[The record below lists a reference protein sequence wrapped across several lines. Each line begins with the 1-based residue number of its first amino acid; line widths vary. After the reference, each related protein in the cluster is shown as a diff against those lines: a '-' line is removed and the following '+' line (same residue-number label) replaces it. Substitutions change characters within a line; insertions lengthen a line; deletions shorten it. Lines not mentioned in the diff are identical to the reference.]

1 MNVFSLFRSAVRVM
15 ALGLLLGVVAMPLL
29 LGGEKG
35 GDDELAQK
43 LVNQSGRIQE
53 NDIVMISGGLQH
65 AELLEDIAIQ
75 VRKIG
80 AFPLVTFNSDRMNRR
95 YFDEVPAKYD
105 TQVPELDLKLATM
118 IDAIITIPYSESSSV
133 LADVPPKRLANVS
146 RTFTPVNNLFRQR
159 NVRSVNLGNALNP
172 TEDRAKRFGV
182 SIEQLGKIYWDG
194 VNPDYAQLESLGKS
208 VQTELS
214 SAKEVH
220 ITNPNGTDL
229 RVQISGRP
237 VFVSDGVISEE
248 DMKRGGAAC
257 QVWLP
262 AGEVYVTPIAGTAN
276 GKVVVERRFFQGKEI
291 QGLELTFKAGK
302 LTSMKAKSG
311 LEALKARYDAS
322 GEGKDE
328 FAFVDV
334 GINPN
339 VKLIPNSRMVAWMA
353 AGMVTVGIGNNT
365 WAGGQNESS
374 FFMPSFL
381 PGSTLTIDGEV
392 LVKDGALS
400 TLVTQK

>member
-1 MNVFSLFRSAVRVM
+1 MNVFSLSRIAVRVM
-15 ALGLLLGVVAMPLL
+15 AVGLLLGVVAMPLL
-29 LGGEKG
+29 RGDEKG
-35 GDDELAQK
+35 GEDELAQK

-65 AELLEDIAIQ
+65 AELLEDIAIE

-80 AFPLVTFNSDRMNRR
+80 AFPLVTFRSDRMNRK
-95 YFDEVPAKYD
+95 YFDEVSAKYD
-105 TQVPELDLKLATM
+105 TQVPELTLKLATM

-133 LADVPPKRLANVS
+133 LADVPPKRRANVS
-146 RTFTPVNNLFRQR
+146 RTFTPVHNLHIQR
-159 NVRSVNLGNALNP
+159 NVREVNLGNDLNP
-172 TEDRAKRFGV
+172 TADRAKQFGV
-182 SIEQLGKIYWDG
+182 SIEQLSKVYWDG
-194 VNPDYAQLESLGKS
+194 VNTDYAQLESLGKS
-208 VQTELS
+208 VQTKLS

-229 RVQISGRP
+229 RVQISGNP
-237 VFVSDGVISEE
+237 VFASDGVISEE
-248 DMKRGGAAC
+248 DMQRGGAAC

-262 AGEVYVTPIAGTAN
+262 AGDVYVTPVAGTTN
-276 GKVVVERRFFQGKEI
+276 GKVVVERHFYQGTEI
-291 QGLELTFKAGK
+291 QGLELTFKNGK

-311 LEALKARYDAS
+311 LEALKAHYDAS

-328 FAFVDV
+328 FAFINV

-374 FFMPSFL
+374 FFMPNFL

>member
-1 MNVFSLFRSAVRVM
+1 MAV
-15 ALGLLLGVVAMPLL
+15 GLLLGVVTMPLL
-29 LGGEKG
+29 LGAEKG
-35 GDDELAQK
+35 GDDKLAQK
-43 LVNQSGRIQE
+43 LVNQSARIQE

-65 AELLEDIAIQ
+65 AELLEDIATE

-80 AFPLVTFNSDRMNRR
+80 AFPLVIFNSDRMDRK

-105 TQVPELDLKLATM
+105 TQVPELNLKLATM
-118 IDAIITIPYSESSSV
+118 IDAFISVPYSESSSV
-133 LADVPPKRLANVS
+133 LADVPPKRRANVS
-146 RTFTPVNNLFRQR
+146 RTFIPVNNLFTQR
-159 NVRSVNLGNALNP
+159 NVRRVNLGNALNP
-172 TEDRAKRFGV
+172 TADRAKQFGV
-182 SIEQLGKIYWDG
+182 SLEQLDKIYWDG
-194 VNPDYAQLESLGKS
+194 VNTDYAQLESLGKS
-208 VQTELS
+208 VQTKLS

-229 RVQISGRP
+229 RVQISGNP

-248 DMKRGGAAC
+248 DMQTGGAAC

-262 AGEVYVTPIAGTAN
+262 AGEVYVTPVAGTAN
-276 GKVVVERRFFQGKEI
+276 GKVVVERHFFQGKEV
-291 QGLELTFKAGK
+291 QGLELTFKDGK

-311 LEALKARYDAS
+311 LEALKALYDAS

-328 FAFVDV
+328 FAYVDV

-353 AGMVTVGIGNNT
+353 TGMVTVGLGENT
-365 WAGGQNESS
+365 SWAGGQNESNFS
-374 FFMPSFL
+374 MQSFL

-392 LVKDGALS
+392 LVKDGTLS